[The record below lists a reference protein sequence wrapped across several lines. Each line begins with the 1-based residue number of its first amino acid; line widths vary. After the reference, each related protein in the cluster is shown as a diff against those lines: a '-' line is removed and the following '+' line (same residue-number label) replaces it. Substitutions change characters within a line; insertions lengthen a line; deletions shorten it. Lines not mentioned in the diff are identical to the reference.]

1 MKKLLTLMITL
12 FLSFPILAEQGTM
25 STDDTSASDAEA
37 SMSGTADEEI
47 DLREEE
53 VQMQE
58 EKFDPTMDDEP
69 IIIEQD
75 AEELEEYEEEPIS
88 Y

>member
-1 MKKLLTLMITL
+1 MKKFLTMVITL

>member
-1 MKKLLTLMITL
+1 MKYLIIASL
-12 FLSFPILAEQGTM
+12 FLVTMSAFGQGTM
-25 STDDTSASDAEA
+25 STDDTQASQGDA
-37 SMSGTADEEI
+37 SLSGTTEEEI

-58 EKFDPTMDDEP
+58 EKFDPSYDNEP
-69 IIIEQD
+69 IEIDLEQERM
-75 AEELEEYEEEPIS
+75 EESEEEVG

>member
-1 MKKLLTLMITL
+1 MKVLIFVATLL
-12 FLSFPILAEQGTM
+12 LSLTAFAQGTM
-25 STDDTSASDAEA
+25 STDDTAASQGDA
-37 SMSGTADEEI
+37 SLSGTTNEEI

-58 EKFDPTMDDEP
+58 EKFDPSYDNEP
-69 IIIEQD
+69 IEIEMEQERMEQTED
-75 AEELEEYEEEPIS
+75 EVS

>member
-1 MKKLLTLMITL
+1 MKLFTL
-12 FLSFPILAEQGTM
+12 FTFLLMAMTAFGQGTM
-25 STDDTSASDAEA
+25 STDDTAASQGDA
-37 SMSGTADEEI
+37 SLSGTSEEEI

-58 EKFDPTMDDEP
+58 EKFDPSYDNDPIEIEMEQERMEQAEDE
-69 IIIEQD
+69 
-75 AEELEEYEEEPIS
+75 IS

>member
-1 MKKLLTLMITL
+1 MKFLTLVAF
-12 FLSFPILAEQGTM
+12 FLMGMTAFAQGTM
-25 STDDTSASDAEA
+25 STDDTAASQGDA
-37 SMSGTADEEI
+37 SLSGTVDEEI

-58 EKFDPTMDDEP
+58 EKFDPSYDNEP
-69 IIIEQD
+69 IEIEM
-75 AEELEEYEEEPIS
+75 EEERMEQPEEEVS